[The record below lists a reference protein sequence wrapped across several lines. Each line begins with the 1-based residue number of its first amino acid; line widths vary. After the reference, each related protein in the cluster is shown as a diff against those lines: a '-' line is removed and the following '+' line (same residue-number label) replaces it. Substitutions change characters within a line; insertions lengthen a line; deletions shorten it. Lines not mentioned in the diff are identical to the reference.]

1 MFLPE
6 NAANRGQRR
15 RLMPGQ
21 GQMLWASVMIAVG
34 SFMPWVSTAFGNISG
49 ATGQGAGY
57 WTFIAS
63 MLGVSGALMPWRRVA
78 IGHAVVVAAVT
89 VVLPVWQVLHL
100 LSLVGFSGWMPGIG
114 LVLVF
119 FGGLFVAKAAW
130 TLMTLQVAPAAEPAT
145 A

>member
-49 ATGQGAGY
+49 ATGQGAG
-57 WTFIAS
+57 
-63 MLGVSGALMPWRRVA
+63 
-78 IGHAVVVAAVT
+78 
-89 VVLPVWQVLHL
+89 
-100 LSLVGFSGWMPGIG
+100 
-114 LVLVF
+114 
-119 FGGLFVAKAAW
+119 
-130 TLMTLQVAPAAEPAT
+130 
-145 A
+145 